1 MSDSI
6 TVLAA
11 IVVASTDL
19 VSSGNR
25 NNNGQEE
32 IKKKDGWIMSIY
44 FGSHTIIPIVV
55 FGSNKREGE

>member
-32 IKKKDGWIMSIY
+32 IKKDRWMDGS
-44 FGSHTIIPIVV
+44 
-55 FGSNKREGE
+55 